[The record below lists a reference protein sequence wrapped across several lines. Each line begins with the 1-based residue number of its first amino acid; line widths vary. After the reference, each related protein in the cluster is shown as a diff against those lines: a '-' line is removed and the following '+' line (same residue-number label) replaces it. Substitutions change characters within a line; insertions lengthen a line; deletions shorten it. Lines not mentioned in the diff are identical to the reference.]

1 MTKDLKM
8 NELQKLKKIF
18 SLSVL
23 GGKDKSTQVWVI
35 ANVHS
40 TKGYIKISEE
50 INLKLLTPNDI

>member
-1 MTKDLKM
+1 M

-35 ANVHS
+35 ANIHS

-50 INLKLLTPNDI
+50 INHKLLTPNDI